1 MLRAK
6 QIMTDNPVFVKKD
19 TPIYE
24 AVELL
29 VQHNISGMP
38 VVEGD
43 MTLVGVISEKD
54 VIKLFYRLKEDEEKT
69 VADFMTQP
77 PTHFDQEERLPYICD
92 FLMKN
97 IYRRV
102 PITSEGKLVGIISAK
117 DILETVLQSRRES
130 LNIGSIS

>member
-6 QIMTDNPVFVKKD
+6 QIMTGNPIFVKKD

-38 VVEGD
+38 VVEDD

-54 VIKLFYRLKEDEEKT
+54 VIKLFYNLKEDEEKT

-77 PTHFDQEERLPYICD
+77 ATYFDQEERLPYICD
-92 FLMKN
+92 FLAKN
-97 IYRRV
+97 IYGRI
-102 PITSEGKLVGIISAK
+102 PITSEGKLVGIISIK
-117 DILETVLQSRRES
+117 DILKTVLHSRRER

>member
-38 VVEGD
+38 VVEDD
-43 MTLVGVISEKD
+43 MTLVGVISENYSTASK
-54 VIKLFYRLKEDEEKT
+54 KMRKKQLL
-69 VADFMTQP
+69 
-77 PTHFDQEERLPYICD
+77 
-92 FLMKN
+92 
-97 IYRRV
+97 
-102 PITSEGKLVGIISAK
+102 
-117 DILETVLQSRRES
+117 IL
-130 LNIGSIS
+130 

>member
-38 VVEGD
+38 VVEDD
-43 MTLVGVISEKD
+43 MTLH
-54 VIKLFYRLKEDEEKT
+54 T
-69 VADFMTQP
+69 
-77 PTHFDQEERLPYICD
+77 
-92 FLMKN
+92 
-97 IYRRV
+97 
-102 PITSEGKLVGIISAK
+102 
-117 DILETVLQSRRES
+117 
-130 LNIGSIS
+130 